1 MRPRWAI
8 LLTLMLTGLLGG
20 ATWLA
25 AGLTEDPTPPSGDG
39 LVIDIY
45 GTTSGMPMVRKDPIA
60 VPLFKNTG
68 AEADNLGLSLKL
80 SDLIAEDMRMT
91 GRFDVIDRSMYVEN
105 PHAAGVKPGEFDFN
119 DWKVIGAEYLIKG
132 NFALDGG
139 KLTVQFRLYHVPT
152 QKMLVG
158 KEYSGKP
165 DDWYLMVHKFGNDV
179 VYELTREKGIFG
191 TKVAYASTVGGA
203 QEIFVIDVDG
213 RNQKRLTY
221 LGGKAKNPTWSPD
234 GSQIAFAWENSANV
248 SDMYNSLYVV
258 PTTGGE
264 PKLLLKIKGILI
276 TTRFSP
282 SGSRIAMAISYDGNM
297 EIYTVSA
304 NGGKPKRLTVAHGI
318 EIFPAWSPSGDQIAF
333 VSDRSGG
340 PQIWRMK
347 SDGSDPQRVS
357 YFGSY
362 NMSPDW
368 AKTTNG
374 DRIVYSSRE
383 SGIFNIL
390 MVTPEGTDATV
401 ITQGQGFGSCEYPSF
416 SPDGRAI
423 ALTSNNGSGRML
435 RLFNVDGSYT
445 KQLTRPGTDDKNSAW
460 SPRLLN

>member
-1 MRPRWAI
+1 
-8 LLTLMLTGLLGG
+8 
-20 ATWLA
+20 
-25 AGLTEDPTPPSGDG
+25 
-39 LVIDIY
+39 
-45 GTTSGMPMVRKDPIA
+45 
-60 VPLFKNTG
+60 
-68 AEADNLGLSLKL
+68 
-80 SDLIAEDMRMT
+80 
-91 GRFDVIDRSMYVEN
+91 
-105 PHAAGVKPGEFDFN
+105 
-119 DWKVIGAEYLIKG
+119 
-132 NFALDGG
+132 
-139 KLTVQFRLYHVPT
+139 
-152 QKMLVG
+152 
-158 KEYSGKP
+158 
-165 DDWYLMVHKFGNDV
+165 
-179 VYELTREKGIFG
+179 
-191 TKVAYASTVGGA
+191 
-203 QEIFVIDVDG
+203 
-213 RNQKRLTY
+213 
-221 LGGKAKNPTWSPD
+221 
-234 GSQIAFAWENSANV
+234 
-248 SDMYNSLYVV
+248 
-258 PTTGGE
+258 
-264 PKLLLKIKGILI
+264 
-276 TTRFSP
+276 
-282 SGSRIAMAISYDGNM
+282 MAISYDGNM